1 MHHRWWDSTKIS
13 GSNISS
19 CPTYGQSLLTDL
31 SLDVWTPS
39 SHSTGTALCI
49 WQQAV
54 CHHTLL
60 CGIIPPFWHGILS
73 LLGCQYTPPPPSVVG
88 SAMLHPRH
96 HPLFFVSLRFS
107 LARRQCPSL
116 GTKYWREPNK
126 RTNQPF
132 PSQSSPRIPP
142 IIMDQR
148 QIVMGVFF
156 VPSSTS
162 FSVCSATQLNELSV
176 NHWKMSCS
184 RHLYLKQ
191 QWVTVPAM
199 FWLFLCWVSLR
210 WRSWIYYT
218 IRLLYSPTEQPFSN
232 HRQLG
237 YSPW

>member
-1 MHHRWWDSTKIS
+1 MCERLAHTARALRCAS
-13 GSNISS
+13 GSKLYATILYCVVSY
-19 CPTYGQSLLTDL
+19 PL
-31 SLDVWTPS
+31 SDMAF
-39 SHSTGTALCI
+39 SHCLA
-49 WQQAV
+49 AN
-54 CHHTLL
+54 TLL
-60 CGIIPPFWHGILS
+60 PPLSGGFCHAASATSPPF
-73 LLGCQYTPPPPSVVG
+73 
-88 SAMLHPRH
+88 
-96 HPLFFVSLRFS
+96 FFVSLRFS